1 MKEILFNGLKIK
13 MNINSIAI
21 SIGNIDIYWYA
32 IFIVLAFVV
41 ALVLLKKD
49 ENRYDIKFEDVLEL
63 FILIIPVSIVCS
75 RLYFIIF
82 KLDEYIQ
89 NPIKILNIRN
99 GGLAIYGG
107 IIGGFI
113 VTSIFCKS
121 KKIKL
126 LNMLDYIVPYIPLRS
141 SNRKMGQLL

>member
-41 ALVLLKKD
+41 ALLLLKKD
-49 ENRYDIKFEDVLEL
+49 ENRYDIKFENVLEL

-82 KLDEYIQ
+82 KLGDYKQ
-89 NPIKILNIRN
+89 NPIEILNIRN

-107 IIGGFI
+107 IIGAFI
-113 VTSIFCKS
+113 VTSIFCKI

-126 LNMLDYIVPYIPLRS
+126 LNMLDYIVPYIPLRT
-141 SNRKMGQLL
+141 SNREMG